1 MGHLP
6 NINYKHKFTRII
18 RKFDLQEINKALKQL
33 FYDVS
38 LFPLLAHLNRQK
50 TVIHAVVKDSED

>member
-18 RKFDLQEINKALKQL
+18 RKFELQEINKALKQL

-38 LFPLLAHLNRQK
+38 ISLF
-50 TVIHAVVKDSED
+50 